1 MHARRPL
8 VVDDEDISTKYLT
21 MGLGDE
27 GPEVPITRSGEE
39 IADLPLGLQVKL
51 LRAVEQKRFRPVGGT
66 PDGTLGSGPRP
77 PRGFGCSGRPRGR
90 EGSG

>member
-8 VVDDEDISTKYLT
+8 VVDDEDVFTKSLA

-27 GPEVPITRSGEE
+27 GSEVPITRGGEE

-51 LRAVEQKRFRPVGGT
+51 LRAVEQKRFRPVGST
-66 PDGTLGSGPRP
+66 PDRTLGSGPRP
-77 PRGFGCSGRPRGR
+77 PGGFGCSGRPRGR
-90 EGSG
+90 EESG